1 LLISHPCP
9 QELQSTSLKLAG
21 QHGVGPG
28 LYDTNQEYSNTLI
41 GKYERDETEDGTGYP
56 ILYLAEVGSLV
67 DVIVGIPN
75 RYYTQTIE
83 GQHVGGNIDTARKLQ
98 YLFMVHRR
106 KEWPKCWESVIRTTA
121 AAGEEDSSSE
131 EEDELYNQEHCSHH

>member
-1 LLISHPCP
+1 M
-9 QELQSTSLKLAG
+9 TSLKLAG

-75 RYYTQTIE
+75 RYTQTIE
-83 GQHVGGNIDTARKLQ
+83 GQHVGGNIDTIRKLQ

-106 KEWPKCWESVIRTTA
+106 KEWPKCWETVIRTTA